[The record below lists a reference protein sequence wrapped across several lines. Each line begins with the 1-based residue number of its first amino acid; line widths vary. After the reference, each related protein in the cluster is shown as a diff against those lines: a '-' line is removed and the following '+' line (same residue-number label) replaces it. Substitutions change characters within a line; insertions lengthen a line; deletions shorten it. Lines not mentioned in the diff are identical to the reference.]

1 MKLITNEFFKV
12 KDSRIV
18 TFGLL
23 VLRIWL
29 LWLIYRYCLLFF
41 ILPFNTPGNQ
51 LENIETNELMLAW
64 EGSSMKYLWSS
75 VLDFGPY
82 PSPLPSSLRTCMRL
96 GYHLFSYTMR
106 TWSILANPIP
116 TPTPPLHTHTH
127 DPFSKK
133 CNIWCYKGYTDKN
146 EKQVGCYVNLDGVKT
161 CPDALDHWYT
171 LSNLFVILIMY
182 LFFLHFVLQMRFYM
196 VTKSIHLFLFQNFR
210 YQTLYNKN

>member
-1 MKLITNEFFKV
+1 MVNLSLLLTLFYITFQHPRKSARKHWNKWVNVSMRGVFNEVLMKLSSGFWTLPLPPPILSTHMYA
-12 KDSRIV
+12 
-18 TFGLL
+18 FGLPKS
-23 VLRIWL
+23 ITKKH
-29 LWLIYRYCLLFF
+29 YR
-41 ILPFNTPGNQ
+41 
-51 LENIETNELMLAW
+51 
-64 EGSSMKYLWSS
+64 
-75 VLDFGPY
+75 
-82 PSPLPSSLRTCMRL
+82 
-96 GYHLFSYTMR
+96 
-106 TWSILANPIP
+106 SILANPTP

-133 CNIWCYKGYTDKN
+133 CNIWYYKGYTDKN

-196 VTKSIHLFLFQNFR
+196 VMKSIHLFLFQNFR

>member
-51 LENIETNELMLAW
+51 LENKWVNVSMRGVFNEVLMKL
-64 EGSSMKYLWSS
+64 SSGFWTL
-75 VLDFGPY
+75 
-82 PSPLPSSLRTCMRL
+82 PLPPPILSTHMYAFGLPKSITKKH
-96 GYHLFSYTMR
+96 YQ
-106 TWSILANPIP
+106 SILANPTP

-133 CNIWCYKGYTDKN
+133 CNIWYYKGYTDKN
-146 EKQVGCYVNLDGVKT
+146 EKQVGCYINLDGVKT
-161 CPDALDHWYT
+161 CPDALDHLCQT
-171 LSNLFVILIMY
+171 
-182 LFFLHFVLQMRFYM
+182 FL
-196 VTKSIHLFLFQNFR
+196 
-210 YQTLYNKN
+210 